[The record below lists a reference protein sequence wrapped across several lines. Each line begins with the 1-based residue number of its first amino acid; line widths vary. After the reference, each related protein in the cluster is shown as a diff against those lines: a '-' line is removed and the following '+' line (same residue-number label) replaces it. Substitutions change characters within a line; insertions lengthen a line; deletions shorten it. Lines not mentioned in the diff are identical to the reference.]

1 MASLRQLMYSSEN
14 FDMLNRRGFS
24 CFRRE
29 WTGITD
35 NEFQLYLGFYADFYS
50 NFPFSVLFV
59 KF

>member
-1 MASLRQLMYSSEN
+1 MYSSEN

-35 NEFQLYLGFYADFYS
+35 NKFQLYLGIYADFYS